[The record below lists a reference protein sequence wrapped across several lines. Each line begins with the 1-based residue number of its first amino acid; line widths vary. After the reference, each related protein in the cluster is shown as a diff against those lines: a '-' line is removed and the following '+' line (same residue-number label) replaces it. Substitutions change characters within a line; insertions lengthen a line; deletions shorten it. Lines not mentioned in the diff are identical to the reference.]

1 MRSWQPYATLRTQLA
16 QGQVLSYIDMARV
29 AQRNKGGKQQ
39 LQQQA
44 SVIKDTSNSYR
55 QGEQGIT

>member
-16 QGQVLSYIDMARV
+16 QGQVLSCIDKARV

-39 LQQQA
+39 LQQA
-44 SVIKDTSNSYR
+44 RVIKDTSNSYR